1 MLYLIIAV
9 LSNTF
14 MTFIIRLSE
23 KEKSNRFNVNTFNY
37 LFGGILAY
45 FVIRKE
51 SVFSFNGGYIYT
63 LLLAVVNAVL
73 YIACLYLMQVNMK
86 KNGAPLTTT
95 YNRLGLLI
103 PILVSVVLFKEYPN
117 QMQIIGCILAIFSIY
132 YINKR
137 DKKDDNSSVSPFLLI
152 ALFLAGGMVDTLAKI
167 YGHFGSLN
175 LQGHFIFYTFIF
187 SFIFSIILSIKSI
200 KNLSKKEILIGFFI
214 GIPNQIT
221 TLAQL
226 KAVAVLPAYLV
237 FPAYSISVIL
247 LVNFVNFLFFKEK
260 LTMRQYIGTSII
272 ILALICMNV

>member
-45 FVIRKE
+45 FVIRRE
-51 SVFSFNGGYIYT
+51 SVFSFSGDYIYT

-103 PILVSVVLFKEYPN
+103 PILVSVILFKEYPN

-132 YINKR
+132 YINKK
-137 DKKDDNSSVSPFLLI
+137 DKTDGNVSVSPFLLI

-167 YGHFGSLN
+167 YGHFGSSY

-260 LTMRQYIGTSII
+260 LTMRQYIGTGII

>member
-51 SVFSFNGGYIYT
+51 SIFSFDGDYIYT

-137 DKKDDNSSVSPFLLI
+137 DKKDNSSSVSPFLLI
-152 ALFLAGGMVDTLAKI
+152 ALFLAVGMVDTLAKI
-167 YGHFGSLN
+167 YGHFGSSN

-187 SFIFSIILSIKSI
+187 SFIFSLILSIKSI
-200 KNLSKKEILIGFFI
+200 KKLSLKEILIGFFI

-260 LTMRQYIGTSII
+260 LTMRQYIGTGII
-272 ILALICMNV
+272 ISALICMNV

>member
-117 QMQIIGCILAIFSIY
+117 QMQVIGCILAIFSIY

-167 YGHFGSLN
+167 YGHFGSSY

-260 LTMRQYIGTSII
+260 LTMRQYIGTGII

>member
-51 SVFSFNGGYIYT
+51 SVFSFNGDYIYT

-103 PILVSVVLFKEYPN
+103 PILVSVILFKEYPN
-117 QMQIIGCILAIFSIY
+117 QMQIIGCVLAIFSIY
-132 YINKR
+132 YINKK
-137 DKKDDNSSVSPFLLI
+137 DKTDGNTSVSPFLLI

-167 YGHFGSLN
+167 YGHFGSSY
-175 LQGHFIFYTFIF
+175 LQGHFIFYTFVF
-187 SFIFSIILSIKSI
+187 SFIFSLILSIKGI
-200 KNLSKKEILIGFFI
+200 KNLSLKEILIGFFI

-260 LTMRQYIGTSII
+260 LTMRQYIGTGII
-272 ILALICMNV
+272 ISALICMNV

>member
-45 FVIRKE
+45 FVIQRE
-51 SVFSFNGGYIYT
+51 SVFSFSGDYIYT

-103 PILVSVVLFKEYPN
+103 PILVSVILFKEYPN

-132 YINKR
+132 YINKK
-137 DKKDDNSSVSPFLLI
+137 DKTDGNASVSPFLLI

-167 YGHFGSLN
+167 YGHFGSSY

-260 LTMRQYIGTSII
+260 LTMRQYIGTGII
-272 ILALICMNV
+272 ISALICMNV

>member
-1 MLYLIIAV
+1 MLYLIIAI

-14 MTFIIRLSE
+14 MTFIIKLSE

-51 SVFSFNGGYIYT
+51 SVFSFDGDYRYT

-103 PILVSVVLFKEYPN
+103 PILVSIILFKEYPN

-132 YINKR
+132 YINK
-137 DKKDDNSSVSPFLLI
+137 KDDCSSVSPLLLI

-167 YGHFGSLN
+167 YGHFGNSN
-175 LQGHFIFYTFIF
+175 LQGHFIFYTFVF
-187 SFIFSIILSIKSI
+187 SFIFSLILSIKSI
-200 KNLSKKEILIGFFI
+200 KNLTLKEILIGFFI

-226 KAVAVLPAYLV
+226 KAIAVLPAYLV

-260 LTMRQYIGTSII
+260 LTIRQYIGTGII
-272 ILALICMNV
+272 ISALICMNV

>member
-1 MLYLIIAV
+1 
-9 LSNTF
+9 

-45 FVIRKE
+45 FVIRKK
-51 SVFSFNGGYIYT
+51 SIFSFDGDYKYT
-63 LLLAVVNAVL
+63 LFLAVINAVL
-73 YIACLYLMQVNMK
+73 YITCLYLMQVNMK

-103 PILVSVVLFKEYPN
+103 PILVSVILFKEYPN

-132 YINKR
+132 YINKK
-137 DKKDDNSSVSPFLLI
+137 DKKDEKSKVSPLLLI
-152 ALFLAGGMVDTLAKI
+152 ALFMAGGMVDTLAKI
-167 YGHFGSLN
+167 YGYYGNSN
-175 LQGHFIFYTFIF
+175 LQGHFIFYTFVF
-187 SFIFSIILSIKSI
+187 SFIFSLILSIKSI

-247 LVNFVNFLFFKEK
+247 LVNLVNFLFFKEK
-260 LTMRQYIGTSII
+260 LTIRQYIGTGII
-272 ILALICMNV
+272 ISALICMNV

>member
-1 MLYLIIAV
+1 M
-9 LSNTF
+9 
-14 MTFIIRLSE
+14 SE

-51 SVFSFNGGYIYT
+51 SVFSFNGDYIYT

-167 YGHFGSLN
+167 YGHFGSSN

-260 LTMRQYIGTSII
+260 LTMRQYIGTGII

>member
-51 SVFSFNGGYIYT
+51 SVFSFNGDYIYT
-63 LLLAVVNAVL
+63 LLLAIVNAVL

-103 PILVSVVLFKEYPN
+103 PILVSVILFKEYPN
-117 QMQIIGCILAIFSIY
+117 QMQIIGCVLAIFSIY
-132 YINKR
+132 YINKK
-137 DKKDDNSSVSPFLLI
+137 DKTDGNTSVSPFLLI

-167 YGHFGSLN
+167 YGHFGSSY
-175 LQGHFIFYTFIF
+175 LQGHFIFYTFVF
-187 SFIFSIILSIKSI
+187 SFIFSLILSIKGI
-200 KNLSKKEILIGFFI
+200 KNLSLKEILIGFFI

-260 LTMRQYIGTSII
+260 LTMRQYIGTGII
-272 ILALICMNV
+272 ISALICMNV